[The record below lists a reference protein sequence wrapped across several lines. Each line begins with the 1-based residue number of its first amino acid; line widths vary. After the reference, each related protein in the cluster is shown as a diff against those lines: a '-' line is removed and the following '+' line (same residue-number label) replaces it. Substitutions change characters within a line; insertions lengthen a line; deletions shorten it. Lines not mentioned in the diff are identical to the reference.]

1 MINKV
6 DKAKAVALEAV
17 VANVKRLLQDARLLQ
32 LSGSAGSSLSLSILA
47 FEEAGK
53 GHIIEN
59 GWKKPKQISSHSFRH
74 EMAAFVISA
83 SFTQKYELDMKGVN
97 RKISDS
103 LAEAGIKPGSKEPLP
118 PMSPK
123 LREELRSEL
132 LPQMKDMSD
141 EKIQIFAIEQRWL
154 SKVVKAVQRGN
165 LEKIRQSGLYLDTD
179 AEFSVTSTPDSVER
193 IDAERWFWAA
203 TRALN
208 LLENGAY
215 FQDYS
220 PLSELLA
227 AVDKGDKSAGRVL
240 DEVRSM
246 AVKTED

>member
-1 MINKV
+1 MIDKV
-6 DKAKAVALEAV
+6 DKTKAAALEAV
-17 VANVKRLLQDARLLQ
+17 VANVKRLLHDARLLQ

-59 GWKKPKQISSHSFRH
+59 GWKKPKQKSSHSFRH

-83 SFTQKYELDMKGVN
+83 SFMQKYELDLKNVSS
-97 RKISDS
+97 KISDS
-103 LAEAGIKPGSKEPLP
+103 LAAAGIKPGSNEPLP
-118 PMSPK
+118 PMTLK
-123 LREELRSEL
+123 LREQLHSEL
-132 LPQMKDMSD
+132 LPQLESMSD
-141 EKIQIFAIEQRWL
+141 EKIQVFGIEQRWL
-154 SKVVKAVQRGN
+154 SKVLEAVQHGN

-179 AEFSVTSTPDSVER
+179 AQLSVTSTPASVER

-227 AVDKGDKSAGRVL
+227 AVDKGDTSAGRVL
-240 DEVRSM
+240 DEVRSV
-246 AVKTED
+246 AVKNED

>member
-1 MINKV
+1 MNNKV
-6 DKAKAVALEAV
+6 EEAKALALEAV
-17 VANVKRLLQDARLLQ
+17 IANVKRLLQDARLLQ

-59 GWKKPKQISSHSFRH
+59 GWKKPKQKSSHSFRH

-83 SFTQKYELDMKGVN
+83 SFMQKYELDMKGVSS
-97 RKISDS
+97 KISDS
-103 LAEAGIKPGSKEPLP
+103 LAAAGTKPGSKEPLP

-123 LREELRSEL
+123 LREELHSEL

-141 EKIQIFAIEQRWL
+141 EKIQIFGIEQRWL
-154 SKVVKAVQRGN
+154 SKVVKAVQHGN

-179 AEFSVTSTPDSVER
+179 AEFSVTSTPASVER
-193 IDAERWFWAA
+193 LDAERWFWAA

-208 LLENGAY
+208 LLENDAY

-246 AVKTED
+246 IVKRED

>member
-1 MINKV
+1 MIDKLE
-6 DKAKAVALEAV
+6 KAKAVALEAV

-32 LSGSAGSSLSLSILA
+32 LSGSAGSSLSISILA

-59 GWKKPKQISSHSFRH
+59 GWKKPKQNSSHSFRH

-83 SFTQKYELDMKGVN
+83 SFMQKYELDLKGVSG
-97 RKISDS
+97 KISDS
-103 LAEAGIKPGSKEPLP
+103 LAAAGIKAGSKEPLP
-118 PMSPK
+118 LMSLK

-132 LPQMKDMSD
+132 LPQIKDMSD
-141 EKIQIFAIEQRWL
+141 EKIQIFRIEQRWL
-154 SKVVKAVQRGN
+154 SKIVEAVQHGN
-165 LEKIRQSGLYLDTD
+165 LEKVRQSGLYLDTD
-179 AEFSVTSTPDSVER
+179 AQFSVTSTPASVER

-227 AVDKGDKSAGRVL
+227 AVDKGDKSAGRLL
-240 DEVRSM
+240 DEVRSR
-246 AVKTED
+246 AVKKED

>member
-1 MINKV
+1 M
-6 DKAKAVALEAV
+6 
-17 VANVKRLLQDARLLQ
+17 
-32 LSGSAGSSLSLSILA
+32 
-47 FEEAGK
+47 
-53 GHIIEN
+53 
-59 GWKKPKQISSHSFRH
+59 
-74 EMAAFVISA
+74 
-83 SFTQKYELDMKGVN
+83 QKYELDMKGVEI
-97 RKISDS
+97 KISDS
-103 LAEAGIKPGSKEPLP
+103 LAEAGIVPGSKEPLP
-118 PMSPK
+118 PMSPQ

-132 LPQMKDMSD
+132 VPQMKDMSD
-141 EKIQIFAIEQRWL
+141 EKTKIFVIEQRWL
-154 SKVVKAVQRGN
+154 SKVVKEVQHGK
-165 LEKIRQSGLYLDTD
+165 LEKTRQSGLYLDTD
-179 AEFSVTSTPDSVER
+179 AEFAITSTPDSVER

>member
-1 MINKV
+1 MNKNV
-6 DKAKAVALEAV
+6 DKAKALALEAV
-17 VANVKRLLQDARLLQ
+17 IANVKRLLQDARLLQ
-32 LSGSAGSSLSLSILA
+32 MSGSAGSSLSLSILA

-59 GWKKPKQISSHSFRH
+59 GWKKPKKISSHSFRH
-74 EMAAFVISA
+74 EMAADVIFA
-83 SFTQKYELDMKGVN
+83 SFMQKYELDMKGVSS
-97 RKISDS
+97 KISDS
-103 LAEAGIKPGSKEPLP
+103 LAASGFKPGGRESLP
-118 PMSPK
+118 PMSPE
-123 LREELRSEL
+123 LREELCSEL
-132 LPQMKDMSD
+132 LPQMKGMSD
-141 EKIQIFAIEQRWL
+141 EKIQIFGIERRWL
-154 SKVVKAVQRGN
+154 SKVVKAIQHGN

-179 AEFSVTSTPDSVER
+179 DEFAVTSTPASVKR

-227 AVDKGDKSAGRVL
+227 AADKGDKSAGHVL
-240 DEVRSM
+240 EELRSM
-246 AVKTED
+246 IVKKED